1 MDRQAF
7 KQRMQN
13 LKSYREN
20 NPGKGYWDWKV
31 EAFAEGGK
39 INDKYQMKGY
49 YSNHSGNPTMYVP
62 ITKQSEEI
70 NVYTPEVTVTPKDNI
85 SIEAAIDKGRKTAFE
100 NIKEVASYTP
110 VVGDAMDVSD
120 AVYQATQGN
129 YSKAAILGGLAL
141 LPNIIQKPIQKF
153 AKLFKSNKK
162 PHDLNIVD
170 ARDYTSSKPNV
181 INSNKSVIKY
191 KRKPIIQQ
199 QKQNNMLD
207 ATEQNRNTIKPVG
220 EFVHT
225 QTISDNIDEGIYRDY
240 LFNPDYGDRLN
251 ELRQANERIPE
262 LQQQYQRMLTDP
274 NFVDTSSIDELVR
287 ERNNLFDIGYD
298 DIQYQFGM
306 PELNQLSQPLR
317 DLPFINR
324 YELRNI
330 ALANN
335 DRIHADDILNEYA
348 DILASTDISQLQH
361 ARDRLFD
368 LNLDIDSE
376 LERRTTELYDQ
387 IEDRIAALQGTLDS
401 GDNVASIYNI
411 STQPYNRDNLPE
423 FFYRD
428 EALLGDR
435 KNASYFNMPPR
446 QAVKKATK
454 DFNNLQHGQAWH
466 LTDDYSVST
475 DSYPLQLNLM
485 SKYKDSGKISAVHDS
500 DGSVRT
506 MYLNSFG
513 NLKGDASIKRINKKI
528 QNISE
533 IIGEDLPKAVQNG
546 HSIKVPQIYYRKYSD
561 GGQTGDPERERFYQA
576 TGRSS
581 SGRPLEEGLKPVF
594 SLEDAANM
602 TPIGDAISAKDTY
615 DAVKNRDW
623 LGAGL
628 AALTVIPFVP
638 NAIKR
643 VTPTVR
649 RTGTDQIDR
658 ILRAQNKEAKM
669 ATRLNNETYNIAER
683 LMDDPSYMR
692 RAQQV
697 KNKYGDDYTSIYADI
712 INAYN
717 ESPELLPK
725 AKGSLSLGE
734 ARGKMQTQGSATTRH
749 KEGGDFPKIGEYDYM
764 FNIDRGVPYGSTT
777 HEINHFSDF
786 LKNQSPDAVGSS
798 NMYKWMRSA
807 IKPYSDSVSKYFS
820 SPTEQKAYMNQ
831 LREFMY
837 ANKMIDTRDQ
847 VVTPSLI
854 KTALDKLPKGMDS
867 IKKASDQFKS
877 LKSYTK
883 WFNTVSLLGV
893 GAIGANKYFTN
904 DQNSNK

>member
-1 MDRQAF
+1 MNRQAF

-31 EAFAEGGK
+31 EAFADGG
-39 INDKYQMKGY
+39 
-49 YSNHSGNPTMYVP
+49 
-62 ITKQSEEI
+62 E
-70 NVYTPEVTVTPKDNI
+70 
-85 SIEAAIDKGRKTAFE
+85 
-100 NIKEVASYTP
+100 
-110 VVGDAMDVSD
+110 VGDRERQYISD
-120 AVYQATQGN
+120 W
-129 YSKAAILGGLAL
+129 YSKRREYA
-141 LPNIIQKPIQKF
+141 
-153 AKLFKSNKK
+153 
-162 PHDLNIVD
+162 
-170 ARDYTSSKPNV
+170 
-181 INSNKSVIKY
+181 
-191 KRKPIIQQ
+191 KRKMPAMLKQLDDADIYLKPDSRVRNIYNTPI
-199 QKQNNMLD
+199 
-207 ATEQNRNTIKPVG
+207 
-220 EFVHT
+220 
-225 QTISDNIDEGIYRDY
+225 TISDNKIKRASKESNTGEYGGYYHPNEGIVLPSDY
-240 LFNPDYGDRLN
+240 KQWKNREPLLHELNHVVNTFN
-251 ELRQANERIPE
+251 
-262 LQQQYQRMLTDP
+262 
-274 NFVDTSSIDELVR
+274 SSIFDQVKEVVEGKQIIDRGQEVNSYLTTPSEVQSRLMEFRKLNNLDPTKVYGIPDVR
-287 ERNNLFDIGYD
+287 EW
-298 DIQYQFGM
+298 
-306 PELNQLSQPLR
+306 
-317 DLPFINR
+317 
-324 YELRNI
+324 
-330 ALANN
+330 
-335 DRIHADDILNEYA
+335 
-348 DILASTDISQLQH
+348 
-361 ARDRLFD
+361 
-368 LNLDIDSE
+368 
-376 LERRTTELYDQ
+376 RRTGKDANLLDTFDDNTVLEL
-387 IEDRIAALQGTLDS
+387 INT
-401 GDNVASIYNI
+401 VAY
-411 STQPYNRDNLPE
+411 TP
-423 FFYRD
+423 
-428 EALLGDR
+428 
-435 KNASYFNMPPR
+435 
-446 QAVKKATK
+446 
-454 DFNNLQHGQAWH
+454 
-466 LTDDYSVST
+466 
-475 DSYPLQLNLM
+475 
-485 SKYKDSGKISAVHDS
+485 
-500 DGSVRT
+500 
-506 MYLNSFG
+506 
-513 NLKGDASIKRINKKI
+513 NKKVHRVA
-528 QNISE
+528 E
-533 IIGEDLPKAVQNG
+533 
-546 HSIKVPQIYYRKYSD
+546 
-561 GGQTGDPERERFYQA
+561 GGQTGDPEKERFYQA

-638 NAIKR
+638 NTIKR

-649 RTGTDQIDR
+649 RAGTDQIDR

-669 ATRLNNETYNIAER
+669 AARLNNETYNIAER
-683 LMDDPSYMR
+683 LIDDPSYMR

-697 KNKYGDDYTSIYADI
+697 KNKYGDDYTSVYADI
-712 INAYN
+712 INTYN

-749 KEGGDFPKIGEYDYM
+749 KEGGDFPKMGEYDYM

-867 IKKASDQFKS
+867 VKKASDQFKS

-883 WFNTVSLLGV
+883 RFNTVPLLGV

-904 DQNSNK
+904 NESRN

>member
-20 NPGKGYWDWKV
+20 NPGKGYWDFKQQQAPGPYSAGELVKSIEEFTNHEEYLGPPSHNYDFTLSEEW
-31 EAFAEGGK
+31 A
-39 INDKYQMKGY
+39 DKHGY
-49 YSNHSGNPTMYVP
+49 YPDERGHRDDRVKKEAHPTHPSKGEWKSQYQFDLTDKGIEDPNFILYGLNDGGQDPQATMTYRGGIVL
-62 ITKQSEEI
+62 
-70 NVYTPEVTVTPKDNI
+70 PELTVTPKGNYIYNSYDNI
-85 SIEAAIDKGRKTAFE
+85 
-100 NIKEVASYTP
+100 
-110 VVGDAMDVSD
+110 
-120 AVYQATQGN
+120 
-129 YSKAAILGGLAL
+129 KAYWPGGE
-141 LPNIIQKPIQKF
+141 
-153 AKLFKSNKK
+153 
-162 PHDLNIVD
+162 
-170 ARDYTSSKPNV
+170 T
-181 INSNKSVIKY
+181 
-191 KRKPIIQQ
+191 
-199 QKQNNMLD
+199 
-207 ATEQNRNTIKPVG
+207 G
-220 EFVHT
+220 E
-225 QTISDNIDEGIYRDY
+225 
-240 LFNPDYGDRLN
+240 
-251 ELRQANERIPE
+251 
-262 LQQQYQRMLTDP
+262 
-274 NFVDTSSIDELVR
+274 
-287 ERNNLFDIGYD
+287 
-298 DIQYQFGM
+298 
-306 PELNQLSQPLR
+306 
-317 DLPFINR
+317 
-324 YELRNI
+324 
-330 ALANN
+330 
-335 DRIHADDILNEYA
+335 
-348 DILASTDISQLQH
+348 
-361 ARDRLFD
+361 
-368 LNLDIDSE
+368 SE
-376 LERRTTELYDQ
+376 
-387 IEDRIAALQGTLDS
+387 
-401 GDNVASIYNI
+401 
-411 STQPYNRDNLPE
+411 
-423 FFYRD
+423 
-428 EALLGDR
+428 
-435 KNASYFNMPPR
+435 K
-446 QAVKKATK
+446 
-454 DFNNLQHGQAWH
+454 
-466 LTDDYSVST
+466 
-475 DSYPLQLNLM
+475 
-485 SKYKDSGKISAVHDS
+485 
-500 DGSVRT
+500 
-506 MYLNSFG
+506 
-513 NLKGDASIKRINKKI
+513 
-528 QNISE
+528 
-533 IIGEDLPKAVQNG
+533 
-546 HSIKVPQIYYRKYSD
+546 
-561 GGQTGDPERERFYQA
+561 ERFYQA

-602 TPIGDAISAKDTY
+602 TPIGDAISAKDAY

-628 AALTVIPFVP
+628 AALTVVPFVP

-669 ATRLNNETYNIAER
+669 ATRLNNETYNIVER

-749 KEGGDFPKIGEYDYM
+749 KEGGDFPKIGEYDYV

-837 ANKMIDTRDQ
+837 TNKMIDTRDQ

-883 WFNTVSLLGV
+883 WFNTVPLLGV

-904 DQNSNK
+904 NESRN

>member
-13 LKSYREN
+13 LKSYRED

-31 EAFAEGGK
+31 EAFA
-39 INDKYQMKGY
+39 
-49 YSNHSGNPTMYVP
+49 
-62 ITKQSEEI
+62 
-70 NVYTPEVTVTPKDNI
+70 
-85 SIEAAIDKGRKTAFE
+85 
-100 NIKEVASYTP
+100 
-110 VVGDAMDVSD
+110 
-120 AVYQATQGN
+120 
-129 YSKAAILGGLAL
+129 
-141 LPNIIQKPIQKF
+141 
-153 AKLFKSNKK
+153 
-162 PHDLNIVD
+162 
-170 ARDYTSSKPNV
+170 
-181 INSNKSVIKY
+181 
-191 KRKPIIQQ
+191 
-199 QKQNNMLD
+199 
-207 ATEQNRNTIKPVG
+207 
-220 EFVHT
+220 
-225 QTISDNIDEGIYRDY
+225 
-240 LFNPDYGDRLN
+240 
-251 ELRQANERIPE
+251 
-262 LQQQYQRMLTDP
+262 
-274 NFVDTSSIDELVR
+274 
-287 ERNNLFDIGYD
+287 
-298 DIQYQFGM
+298 
-306 PELNQLSQPLR
+306 
-317 DLPFINR
+317 
-324 YELRNI
+324 
-330 ALANN
+330 
-335 DRIHADDILNEYA
+335 
-348 DILASTDISQLQH
+348 
-361 ARDRLFD
+361 
-368 LNLDIDSE
+368 
-376 LERRTTELYDQ
+376 
-387 IEDRIAALQGTLDS
+387 
-401 GDNVASIYNI
+401 
-411 STQPYNRDNLPE
+411 
-423 FFYRD
+423 
-428 EALLGDR
+428 
-435 KNASYFNMPPR
+435 
-446 QAVKKATK
+446 
-454 DFNNLQHGQAWH
+454 
-466 LTDDYSVST
+466 
-475 DSYPLQLNLM
+475 
-485 SKYKDSGKISAVHDS
+485 
-500 DGSVRT
+500 
-506 MYLNSFG
+506 
-513 NLKGDASIKRINKKI
+513 
-528 QNISE
+528 
-533 IIGEDLPKAVQNG
+533 
-546 HSIKVPQIYYRKYSD
+546 D
-561 GGQTGDPERERFYQA
+561 GGQTGDPSLQAIEQRAWLNNWLKNRSKQMSENIDFYSNQTRYGSDMDRIHVSPFFFQDKEENASKIIQEQLQHANNTAIYDYREPWVSSNKNIPNRKEFLKMNSNVQGAYHKKYGQPNTISISPIATDRSVILHELSHSTQDKYSIQSSKIDDILKKYEKENNNYDKYYDNPDEIYSRMNQFRYDNNIKPEDIITEDQIEQWKDSSIDNEFINRYSTNTLLDLLNSVAYTSNKRVQRIANGGEIGDPEKERFYQA
-576 TGRSS
+576 TGRSG

-638 NAIKR
+638 NTIKR

-649 RTGTDQIDR
+649 RAGTDQIDR

-669 ATRLNNETYNIAER
+669 ATRLNNEIYNIAER

-807 IKPYSDSVSKYFS
+807 IKPHSDSVSKYFS
-820 SPTEQKAYMNQ
+820 SPTEQRAYMNQ

-867 IKKASDQFKS
+867 VKKASDQFKS

-883 WFNTVSLLGV
+883 WFNTVPLLGV

-904 DQNSNK
+904 NESRN